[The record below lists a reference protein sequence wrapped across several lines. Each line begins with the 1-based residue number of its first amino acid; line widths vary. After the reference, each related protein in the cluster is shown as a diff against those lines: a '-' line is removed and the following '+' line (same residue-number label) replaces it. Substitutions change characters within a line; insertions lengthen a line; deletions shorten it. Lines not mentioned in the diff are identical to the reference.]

1 MKNILLTGCM
11 FLCAALLLGSCYNDK
26 GDQLYVNPYNGGGS
40 TTCDTTNVTFAG
52 TIMPIFSQNCNVSGC
67 HDGATK
73 AGGFDYS
80 NYPGVTASITSGRL
94 LGAINHESG
103 YFPMPQ
109 NTAKLSSCDINKIT
123 AWVNKGYPNN

>member
-1 MKNILLTGCM
+1 MKSFLLIGCL
-11 FLCAALLLGSCYNDK
+11 FLSMMWLGSCYNDK
-26 GDQLYVNPYNGGGS
+26 ADQLYVNPYNGGNNNGA
-40 TTCDTTNVTFAG
+40 CDTTNVTYSG
-52 TIMPIFSQNCNVSGC
+52 TIVTIFSQNCSVSGC

-73 AGGFDYS
+73 AGGYDYS
-80 NYPGVTASITSGRL
+80 NYTGVIASITSGRL